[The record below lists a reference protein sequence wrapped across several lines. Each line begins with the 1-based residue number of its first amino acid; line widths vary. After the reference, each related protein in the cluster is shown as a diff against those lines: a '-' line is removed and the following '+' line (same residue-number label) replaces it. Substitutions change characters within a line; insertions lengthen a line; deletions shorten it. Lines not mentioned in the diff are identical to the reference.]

1 MGELENNI
9 DMTWLLVY
17 SNVLDLGFQLIKLH
31 VPIYQKLLDFEM
43 DVSKSNQKWGTS
55 TEPLNSFTTQTVLLL
70 NLSL

>member
-1 MGELENNI
+1 MDELENNI
-9 DMTWLLVY
+9 DMAWLLVY
-17 SNVLDLGFQLIKLH
+17 RNVLDLYFQLIKLR

-55 TEPLNSFTTQTVLLL
+55 EPLNSITTQTVLL

>member
-1 MGELENNI
+1 MDKLENNI

-17 SNVLDLGFQLIKLH
+17 RNVLDLGFQLIKLH

-55 TEPLNSFTTQTVLLL
+55 EPLNSFTTQTVLL

>member
-17 SNVLDLGFQLIKLH
+17 SNVLDLGFQFIKLH

-55 TEPLNSFTTQTVLLL
+55 EPLNSFTTQTVLLL

>member
-17 SNVLDLGFQLIKLH
+17 SNVLDLGFQFIKLH
-31 VPIYQKLLDFEM
+31 VAIYQKLLDFEM

-55 TEPLNSFTTQTVLLL
+55 EPLNSFTTQTVLLL

>member
-1 MGELENNI
+1 MDKLENNI
-9 DMTWLLVY
+9 DNMTRLLVY
-17 SNVLDLGFQLIKLH
+17 RNVLDLGFQLIKLH

-55 TEPLNSFTTQTVLLL
+55 EPLNSFTTQTVLL

>member
-1 MGELENNI
+1 MGELDNNI

-55 TEPLNSFTTQTVLLL
+55 EPLNSFTTQTVLLL

>member
-1 MGELENNI
+1 MDELENNI
-9 DMTWLLVY
+9 DMAWLLVY
-17 SNVLDLGFQLIKLH
+17 RNVLDLYFQLIKLR

-55 TEPLNSFTTQTVLLL
+55 EPLNSFTIQTVLL

>member
-31 VPIYQKLLDFEM
+31 VPNYQKLLDFEM

-55 TEPLNSFTTQTVLLL
+55 EPLNSFTTQTVLLL

>member
-17 SNVLDLGFQLIKLH
+17 SNVLDLGFQFIKLH

-43 DVSKSNQKWGTS
+43 DVSKSNQKWGAS
-55 TEPLNSFTTQTVLLL
+55 EPLNFFTTQIVLQ
-70 NLSL
+70 

>member
-55 TEPLNSFTTQTVLLL
+55 EPLNSFTTQTVLLL

>member
-17 SNVLDLGFQLIKLH
+17 SNILDLGFQLIKLH

-55 TEPLNSFTTQTVLLL
+55 EPLNSFTTQTVLLL